1 MAFQIVKKSEK
12 SWARAGIIKTAH
24 GEIETPAF
32 VPVATQAGLKSVT
45 SRQAEELGTQIL
57 MVNTYHL
64 WARDMPDV
72 INSFGGLHNFM
83 RWDKPIMTDSG
94 GFQVFSLGA
103 GFNQEIS
110 KLMVDD
116 GANATPTLKKGL
128 IEIDEQ
134 GITFRSH
141 LNGSRM
147 RLTPAI
153 SIDIQ
158 EKLGADIIFALDECT
173 SPIDSYE
180 YTRESLARTHAWA
193 KESLTAKTRNDQMLF
208 GIVQGGKF
216 KNLREESAQFIA
228 GLEFDGF
235 GIGGGFGKKDVANIL
250 KWSVPFLPEDKPR
263 HYLGIGELD
272 DIKKGVAHGMDTFD
286 CVTPTR
292 LARHGTLIVKGK
304 KVSITNA
311 RFKHDKNPPDKDCK
325 CPTCQQF
332 SCAYLCH
339 LFRAKEPLGAQL
351 ATIHNLYFYNQFFCD
366 LREKIKNDKS

>member
-1 MAFQIVKKSEK
+1 M
-12 SWARAGIIKTAH
+12 KTAH

-32 VPVATQAGLKSVT
+32 VPVATQGALKSIT
-45 SRQAEELGTQIL
+45 PRQAKELGAQIL

-64 WARDMPDV
+64 FARDMVDA
-72 INSFGGLHNFM
+72 IDSFGGLHNFM
-83 RWDKPIMTDSG
+83 RWNKPIMTDSG

-116 GANATPTLKKGL
+116 GAHATPTLKKGL

-153 SIDIQ
+153 SIGIQ
-158 EKLGADIIFALDECT
+158 GKLGADIIFALDECT

-180 YTRESLARTHAWA
+180 YTKESLARTHAWA
-193 KESLTAKTRNDQMLF
+193 KESLAAKTRNDQMLF

-216 KNLREESAQFIA
+216 KDLREESGKFIG
-228 GLEFDGF
+228 GLGFDGF

-272 DIKKGVAHGMDTFD
+272 DIKKGIAHGMDTFD

-292 LARHGTLIVKGK
+292 LARHATLMVKAK

-351 ATIHNLYFYNQFFCD
+351 ATIHNLYFYNQFFQN
-366 LREKIKNDKS
+366 LREKIKAGGI